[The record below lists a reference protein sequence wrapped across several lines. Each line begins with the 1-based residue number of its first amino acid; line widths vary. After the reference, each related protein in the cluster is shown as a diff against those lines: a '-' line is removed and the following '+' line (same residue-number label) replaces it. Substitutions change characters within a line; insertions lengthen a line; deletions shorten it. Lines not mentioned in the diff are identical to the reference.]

1 MKRILLGLLLC
12 VFYQGYSQLSLAPFA
27 SGITN
32 LVDIA
37 SCGDQR
43 IFLVQRS
50 GVILI
55 ADSNGTMHSTPFLDI
70 QSRVHA
76 TGLEPGL
83 LSMTFAP
90 DFKQSGVFYV
100 YYTQI
105 NTYHNIITRF
115 RVSADPDVAD
125 TSSEQIIIDVSTT
138 TTHLGG
144 DMAFGKDGYLYIG
157 LGDGGGEGDPSNHAQ
172 DSTLLLGKFL
182 RLDVSDVAHAGYTV
196 PATNPFL
203 GSAFR
208 DEIWSVGFRN
218 PWRWSFDRLTHDMW
232 IGDVGQ
238 GVREEVDFEPS
249 WNRGGKNYGW
259 RCYEGTQT
267 YNTSNCASAS
277 DYQQPVFEYPHGGA
291 CSVTGGFRYRGSSY
305 SSIFGKYFFSD
316 WCNTSI
322 RTLVKN
328 GSVVTDSSY
337 GSMGISSGPVCFG
350 EDQWGDLLVGT
361 YNGTVYRLVDLSA
374 HHVAWIWDEDSMH
387 VCLQSN
393 TVLQTPAGPGFHY
406 QWYMDGVAVGNDTN
420 ILQVNTAA
428 NYSVDVQNA
437 FGITESSTTVAVD
450 FVTVPT
456 VSIAGLDTVYCVAH
470 APVTVLPSP
479 LGGVFKI
486 DGVVQAI
493 PQFDPA
499 ALGIGNHFVEYT
511 YTTNYGCTNSTL
523 MNVRVTACLNT
534 GSIDP
539 ENKLVFPVPARDR
552 LIIADAG
559 EITCFDLSGRIL
571 TLPCI
576 AESDKTTLDTRELSP
591 GIYFCRIKK
600 HGTTYIVKWIK
611 E

>member
-1 MKRILLGLLLC
+1 
-12 VFYQGYSQLSLAPFA
+12 
-27 SGITN
+27 
-32 LVDIA
+32 
-37 SCGDQR
+37 
-43 IFLVQRS
+43 
-50 GVILI
+50 
-55 ADSNGTMHSTPFLDI
+55 
-70 QSRVHA
+70 
-76 TGLEPGL
+76 
-83 LSMTFAP
+83 
-90 DFKQSGVFYV
+90 
-100 YYTQI
+100 
-105 NTYHNIITRF
+105 
-115 RVSADPDVAD
+115 
-125 TSSEQIIIDVSTT
+125 
-138 TTHLGG
+138 
-144 DMAFGKDGYLYIG
+144 
-157 LGDGGGEGDPSNHAQ
+157 
-172 DSTLLLGKFL
+172 
-182 RLDVSDVAHAGYTV
+182 
-196 PATNPFL
+196 
-203 GSAFR
+203 
-208 DEIWSVGFRN
+208 
-218 PWRWSFDRLTHDMW
+218 
-232 IGDVGQ
+232 
-238 GVREEVDFEPS
+238 
-249 WNRGGKNYGW
+249 
-259 RCYEGTQT
+259 
-267 YNTSNCASAS
+267 
-277 DYQQPVFEYPHGGA
+277 
-291 CSVTGGFRYRGSSY
+291 
-305 SSIFGKYFFSD
+305 
-316 WCNTSI
+316 
-322 RTLVKN
+322 
-328 GSVVTDSSY
+328 
-337 GSMGISSGPVCFG
+337 
-350 EDQWGDLLVGT
+350 
-361 YNGTVYRLVDLSA
+361 
-374 HHVAWIWDEDSMH
+374 
-387 VCLQSN
+387 
-393 TVLQTPAGPGFHY
+393 QTPAGPGFHY